1 MMKGDIMICRMCP
14 RECGAERFDDRGKGY
29 CRQGILPK
37 VARIAPHFW
46 EEPCISGKNGS
57 GAVFFSGC
65 VMSCVFCQ
73 NLKIST
79 GGYGKILTVGEL
91 SEHIKRLE
99 DMGVH
104 NINLVSPTPYID
116 SIIECFE
123 MYKPSIPIVYNTGGY
138 EKVETLK
145 RLEGIVDIYLPDM
158 KYARGDIAKKYSN
171 AEDYPETA
179 LKAIAEMVRQTG
191 KPEFDDSG
199 MMKKGTIVRHLIL
212 PQNTKNSMRVL
223 DMLKENFGDKILV
236 SLMAQ
241 YVPLGNAERFPEINR
256 KITSRE
262 YSKVLG
268 YFEETGL
275 DGFVQELTSAKK
287 DYVPEFDVSL
297 I

>member
-1 MMKGDIMICRMCP
+1 MMICRSCP
-14 RECGAERFDDRGKGY
+14 RECGAERFDDRGKGC

-73 NLKIST
+73 NSKIST
-79 GGYGKILTVGEL
+79 GGYGKILTVREL

-145 RLEGIVDIYLPDM
+145 RLEGIVDIYLRDM
-158 KYARGDIAKKYSN
+158 KYAREDIAKKYSN

-179 LKAIAEMVRQTG
+179 LKAISEMVRQTG

-223 DMLKENFGDKILV
+223 DMLKENFGDTILV

>member
-1 MMKGDIMICRMCP
+1 MKGDIMICRMCP
-14 RECGAERFDDRGKGY
+14 RECGAERNTESGKGY
-29 CRQGILPK
+29 CRQGTLPK
-37 VARIAPHFW
+37 IARIAPHFW
-46 EEPCISGKNGS
+46 EEPCISGTMGS

-73 NLKIST
+73 NSKIST
-79 GGYGKILTVGEL
+79 GGYGKILTVREL

-123 MYKPSIPIVYNTGGY
+123 MYKPNIPIVYNTGGY

-158 KYARGDIAKKYSN
+158 KYAKGDIAKKYSN

-179 LKAIAEMVRQTG
+179 LKAISEMLKQTG
-191 KPEFDDSG
+191 KPEFDG
-199 MMKKGTIVRHLIL
+199 EGIMKKGTIVRHLIL

-223 DMLKENFGDKILV
+223 DLLKENFGDKIMV

-241 YVPLGNAERFPEINR
+241 YVPLGNAEKFPEINR

-262 YSKVLG
+262 YSKVSE
-268 YFEETGL
+268 YFIDTGL
-275 DGFVQELTSAKK
+275 DGFVQELSSAKK